1 MEWYLKVMKENFS
14 NFSGRA
20 RRKEYWMFTLI
31 YMIFIIIAMVL
42 DGALGLG
49 FDMGYGVTAPYG
61 WIYSIVALVH
71 LIPTLGVLVRRLHD
85 VGKSGW
91 FMLISLV
98 PIIGSIW
105 LLVLLCTDGDSED
118 NEYGSNPKK
127 DVELV

>member
-31 YMIFIIIAMVL
+31 YMIVIIIAMVL

-61 WIYSIVALVH
+61 WIYSIVGLVH
-71 LIPTLGVLVRRLHD
+71 LIPAWGVLVRRLHD

-98 PIIGSIW
+98 PIIGGIW
-105 LLVLLCTDGDSED
+105 LLVLLCTDGDSSE
-118 NEYGSNPKK
+118 NAYGPSPKS
-127 DVELV
+127 VE

>member
-31 YMIFIIIAMVL
+31 YMIVIIIAMVL

-71 LIPTLGVLVRRLHD
+71 LIPAWGVLVRRLHD

-98 PIIGSIW
+98 PIIGGIW
-105 LLVLLCTDGDSED
+105 LLVLLCTDGDSSE
-118 NEYGSNPKK
+118 NAYGPSPKS
-127 DVELV
+127 VE

>member
-1 MEWYLKVMKENFS
+1 MEWYLKVMKENYS
-14 NFSGRA
+14 NFNGRA

-31 YMIFIIIAMVL
+31 YIIVIVIAMFL

-71 LIPTLGVLVRRLHD
+71 LIPALGVLVRRLHD

-98 PIIGSIW
+98 PIIGGIW
-105 LLVLLCTDGDSED
+105 LLVLVCTDGDSSE
-118 NEYGSNPKK
+118 NAYGPSPKS
-127 DVELV
+127 VE

>member
-20 RRKEYWMFTLI
+20 RRKEYWMYTLI
-31 YMIFIIIAMVL
+31 YIIVIIIAMVL

-71 LIPTLGVLVRRLHD
+71 LIPAWGVLVRRLHD

-98 PIIGSIW
+98 PIIGGIW
-105 LLVLLCTDGDSED
+105 LLVLLCTDGDSSE
-118 NEYGSNPKK
+118 NAYGPSPKS
-127 DVELV
+127 VE

>member
-20 RRKEYWMFTLI
+20 RRKEYWMLALI

-71 LIPTLGVLVRRLHD
+71 LIPAWGVLVRRLHD

-98 PIIGSIW
+98 PIIGGIW
-105 LLVLLCTDGDSED
+105 LLVLLSTDGDSSE
-118 NEYGSNPKK
+118 NAYGPSPKS
-127 DVELV
+127 VE

>member
-1 MEWYLKVMKENFS
+1 MEWYLKVMQENFS

-31 YMIFIIIAMVL
+31 YMIVIIIAMVL
-42 DGALGLG
+42 DGALGLR

-71 LIPTLGVLVRRLHD
+71 LIPTFGVLVRRLHD

-98 PIIGSIW
+98 PIIGGIW
-105 LLVLLCTDGDSED
+105 LLVLLCTNGDSSE
-118 NEYGSNPKK
+118 NAYGPSPKS
-127 DVELV
+127 VE

>member
-20 RRKEYWMFTLI
+20 RRKEYWMFALI
-31 YMIFIIIAMVL
+31 YMIVIIIAMVL

-71 LIPTLGVLVRRLHD
+71 LIPAWGVLVRRLHD

-98 PIIGSIW
+98 PIIGGIW
-105 LLVLLCTDGDSED
+105 LLVLLCTDGDSSE
-118 NEYGSNPKK
+118 NAYGPSPKS
-127 DVELV
+127 VE

>member
-1 MEWYLKVMKENFS
+1 MKENFS

-20 RRKEYWMFTLI
+20 RRKEYWMFILI
-31 YMIFIIIAMVL
+31 YMIVIIIAMVL

-71 LIPTLGVLVRRLHD
+71 LIPAWGVLVRRLHD

-98 PIIGSIW
+98 PIIGGIW
-105 LLVLLCTDGDSED
+105 LLVLLCTDGDSSE
-118 NEYGSNPKK
+118 NAYGPSPKS
-127 DVELV
+127 VE

>member
-1 MEWYLKVMKENFS
+1 MKWYLKVMQENYA
-14 NFSGRA
+14 NFDGRA
-20 RRKEYWMFTLI
+20 RRKEYWMFILI
-31 YMIFIIIAMVL
+31 YMIVIIIAMVL

-71 LIPTLGVLVRRLHD
+71 LIPAWGVLVRRLHD

-98 PIIGSIW
+98 PIIGGIW
-105 LLVLLCTDGDSED
+105 LLVLLCTDGDSSE
-118 NEYGSNPKK
+118 NAYGPSPKS
-127 DVELV
+127 VE

>member
-20 RRKEYWMFTLI
+20 RRKEYWMFALI
-31 YMIFIIIAMVL
+31 YMIVIIIAMVL

-71 LIPTLGVLVRRLHD
+71 LIPAWGVLVRRLHD

-98 PIIGSIW
+98 PIIGGIW
-105 LLVLLCTDGDSED
+105 LLVLVCTDGDSSE
-118 NEYGSNPKK
+118 NAYGPSPKS
-127 DVELV
+127 VE

>member
-1 MEWYLKVMKENFS
+1 MEWYLKVMKENYS

-31 YMIFIIIAMVL
+31 WCVVSFITALL

-49 FDMGYGVTAPYG
+49 FDMGYGVTSPYG
-61 WIYSIVALVH
+61 WIYSIVTLVH
-71 LIPTLGVLVRRLHD
+71 FIPSFGVLVRRLHD

-98 PIIGSIW
+98 PIIGGIW
-105 LLVLLCTDGDSED
+105 LLVLLCTDGDGSE
-118 NEYGSNPKK
+118 NAYGPSPKS
-127 DVELV
+127 VE